1 MGPGDAEDGGG
12 GSGGR
17 GGGGGGGAGGA
28 AAEEARG
35 GAEGEGVHG
44 QGAYQPHAAL
54 RRREAQLHL
63 PRRHPVRLLP
73 PLPSPSSVSRVAEK
87 FYLDAY

>member
-1 MGPGDAEDGGG
+1 MEAGRSGGG
-12 GSGGR
+12 EELSHGGEVMQEWR
-17 GGGGGGGAGGA
+17 LETGAGEGGGGGGGAGGA

-63 PRRHPVRLLP
+63 PRRHP
-73 PLPSPSSVSRVAEK
+73 A
-87 FYLDAY
+87 